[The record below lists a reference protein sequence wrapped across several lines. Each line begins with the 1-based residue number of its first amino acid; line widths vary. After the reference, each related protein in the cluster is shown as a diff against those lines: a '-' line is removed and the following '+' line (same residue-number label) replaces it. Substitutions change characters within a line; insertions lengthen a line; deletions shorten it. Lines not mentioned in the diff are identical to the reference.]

1 MNKYFDTETK
11 GERAVVITM
20 IIGAVITLIIAT
32 LMPEMRVQPMLIT
45 LIIMFVLVLA
55 SYFLLAYFMDKQDQK
70 NSPTSN
76 AMQSKTSKYIKIQL
90 NNNTSKEKLK

>member
-1 MNKYFDTETK
+1 
-11 GERAVVITM
+11 
-20 IIGAVITLIIAT
+20 
-32 LMPEMRVQPMLIT
+32 MLIT

-76 AMQSKTSKYIKIQL
+76 AIADKGGKHIKIHL
-90 NNNTSKEKLK
+90 NNSMERTNGQRD